1 MSFSFADV
9 MLAIIA
15 VCALIGVFE
24 GFAAF

>member
-15 VCALIGVFE
+15 ACMLIVVFA
-24 GFAAF
+24 GTNAI